1 MSALGIIRTIRQQQN
16 EDGPDRFGPEE
27 SPRSWHVVPGRK
39 LRNDGVVP
47 VVLVPGYTYTL
58 AHDGTGWQL
67 TPEDETPHAYLV
79 GDDLQL
85 AGTIEVEHRAMRLVP
100 GSRYVITQAGDGTWS
115 LTVSAEEASAR

>member
-1 MSALGIIRTIRQQQN
+1 MSDLGVIRTIRQQQN
-16 EDGPDRFGPEE
+16 EDQPDWFGPEE

-67 TPEDETPHAYLV
+67 TPGNETPHAYLV
-79 GDDLQL
+79 DDGMQL
-85 AGTIEVEHRAMRLVP
+85 VDTIQVEHRTMQLVP
-100 GSRYVITQAGDGTWS
+100 GSRYLITQAADGTWS
-115 LTVSAEEASAR
+115 LTVSAEEISAR